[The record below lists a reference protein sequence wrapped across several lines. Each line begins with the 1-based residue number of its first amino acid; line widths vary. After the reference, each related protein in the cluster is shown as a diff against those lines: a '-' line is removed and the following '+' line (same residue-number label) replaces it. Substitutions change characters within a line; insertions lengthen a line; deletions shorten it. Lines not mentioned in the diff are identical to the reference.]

1 MAVNRQVFKFHG
13 KDRARFNK
21 VNAALVS
28 LKARNAKIPALNILT
43 EPQVVEV
50 NDLIAAMNALLALKI
65 NV

>member
-1 MAVNRQVFKFHG
+1 MAVNRQVFKFKG

-28 LKARNAKIPALNILT
+28 LKNRNAKIPALNILT
-43 EPQVVEV
+43 APQVVEV

>member
-1 MAVNRQVFKFHG
+1 MAVNRQVYKFKG

-28 LKARNAKIPALNILT
+28 LKNRNAKVPALNILT
-43 EPQVVEV
+43 VDQVTKV